1 MRTTKIAEP
10 LVTLRRTRTATGVL
24 FIAAV
29 VACIGAMSSQ
39 SFAKTYAVGPGSANI
54 GDTNGH
60 TLCVNGLDPA
70 TCEDGVVVT
79 RDDPITGDRIEQW
92 TVEITN
98 TSTDTWKDF
107 HVSLVWKASPFG
119 GAYLSAGSGCTPLLA
134 ATFLPAKDPHPQS
147 MTCRKSDKSNL
158 RDTWVAPQGKL
169 KLTVTVIPYASTAER
184 PRVATKYHLT
194 IRASTDGKLPSNL
207 MISNTLGSIAGPVE
221 VGQPFPIRG
230 QVTNSDDVSHTVYF
244 KTYGVNAA
252 VLGTP
257 TPIAIGPGDS
267 VPFVLEITA
276 LQDGWISI
284 SLLTWSE
291 ESAESETTSGTV
303 FVQAGGTN

>member
-1 MRTTKIAEP
+1 
-10 LVTLRRTRTATGVL
+10 
-24 FIAAV
+24 
-29 VACIGAMSSQ
+29 MSSQ
-39 SFAKTYAVGPGSANI
+39 SFGKTYAVGARLCNI

-98 TSTDTWKDF
+98 ISTDTWKDF

-119 GAYLSAGSGCTPLLA
+119 GAYLSAGSGCSPLLA
-134 ATFLPAKDPHPQS
+134 ATFLPVKDPHPQS
-147 MTCRKSDKSNL
+147 MTCLKSDKSNL
-158 RDTWVAPQGKL
+158 RDTWVEPQGKL
-169 KLTVTVIPYASTAER
+169 KLTVTVIPHASTAER

-207 MISNTLGSIAGPVE
+207 MISALSSTAGPVVVV
-221 VGQPFPIRG
+221 VGQPFQIRG

-257 TPIAIGPGDS
+257 TPIVMDPGDS
-267 VPFVLEITA
+267 VPFVLQITA
-276 LQDGWISI
+276 LEDG
-284 SLLTWSE
+284 
-291 ESAESETTSGTV
+291 
-303 FVQAGGTN
+303 

>member
-10 LVTLRRTRTATGVL
+10 LVTLSRTRTATGVL

-29 VACIGAMSSQ
+29 VAWIGAMSSQ

-119 GAYLSAGSGCTPLLA
+119 GAYLSAGQRMYPVAGSDIPPGEGPSSSVDD
-134 ATFLPAKDPHPQS
+134 LPK
-147 MTCRKSDKSNL
+147 
-158 RDTWVAPQGKL
+158 
-169 KLTVTVIPYASTAER
+169 E
-184 PRVATKYHLT
+184 
-194 IRASTDGKLPSNL
+194 
-207 MISNTLGSIAGPVE
+207 
-221 VGQPFPIRG
+221 
-230 QVTNSDDVSHTVYF
+230 
-244 KTYGVNAA
+244 
-252 VLGTP
+252 
-257 TPIAIGPGDS
+257 
-267 VPFVLEITA
+267 
-276 LQDGWISI
+276 
-284 SLLTWSE
+284 
-291 ESAESETTSGTV
+291 
-303 FVQAGGTN
+303 